1 MKLSSLI
8 NYRNEL
14 HNLDLRSM
22 EKTVEDELKK
32 VLYLADHQSVT
43 FSNINSQLH
52 QQEQHIYESIAEFK
66 NSIKTL
72 SQNLDQLINEMEQP
86 YFVESY
92 RLYDQEMGN
101 ETVDDVKNRTTNPSE
116 STLNFYRN
124 RISRYVGW
132 QHSAMI
138 IRPGFECFI
147 NDLVSCDPL
156 YLVDVK
162 HELLQPAVSQY
173 NDLYQ
178 QRLRN
183 YVVTERND
191 ENILTRLPDSQF
203 GLIVAYNFF
212 NFRPFEVIRKWLTE
226 ILAKLKPGGTL
237 LLTFND
243 CDRDKA
249 VMLVERRFCCYT
261 PGRLVTQL
269 SETLGYEVVFQW
281 HDDGPTTWLELRKP
295 GTLHTIR
302 GGQTLAK
309 ILPKPIAESK

>member
-1 MKLSSLI
+1 MKLSTLI

-14 HNLDLRSM
+14 QKLNLRSM

-32 VLYLADHQSVT
+32 VLYLADNQSVT
-43 FSNINSQLH
+43 FNNINSQLH
-52 QQEQHIYESIAEFK
+52 NQEQNIYESINQFK
-66 NSIKTL
+66 ESVQSL
-72 SQNLDQLINEMEQP
+72 SREVEQLINEIEQP

-92 RLYDQEMGN
+92 RLYDEEMNN
-101 ETVDDVKNRTTNPSE
+101 ETVDDVKNRTTNPAE

-138 IRPGFECFI
+138 IRPGFECYI

-156 YLVDVK
+156 YLVDIK
-162 HELLQPAVSQY
+162 HELLEPSVSQY
-173 NDLYQ
+173 NELYQ

-183 YVVTERND
+183 YIVNERSQ
-191 ENILTRLPDSQF
+191 ENILHRLPESQF
-203 GLIVAYNFF
+203 GLVLAYNFF
-212 NFRPFEVIRKWLTE
+212 NFRPFEVIRQWLTE
-226 ILAKLKPGGTL
+226 ILSKLKPGGTL
-237 LLTFND
+237 LMTFND

-249 VMLVERRFCCYT
+249 VMLVERHFCCYT

-269 SETLGYEVVFQW
+269 AETLGYEVMFHW
-281 HDDGPTTWLELRKP
+281 HDDGPTTWLELKKP
-295 GTLHTIR
+295 GTLQTIR

-309 ILPKPIAESK
+309 ILPKPVA

>member
-14 HNLDLRSM
+14 HNFDLRSM

-52 QQEQHIYESIAEFK
+52 HQEQNIYESIAEFK
-66 NSIKTL
+66 NSIKIL
-72 SQNLDQLINEMEQP
+72 SQDLDQLINEMEQP

-92 RLYDQEMGN
+92 RLYDQEMNN
-101 ETVDDVKNRTTNPSE
+101 ETVDDIKNRTTNPAE
-116 STLNFYRN
+116 STVNFYRN

-156 YLVDVK
+156 YLVDVR
-162 HELLQPAVSQY
+162 HELLQPAMSQY
-173 NDLYQ
+173 NELYQ
-178 QRLRN
+178 QRLRS
-183 YVVTERND
+183 YVVSERNN
-191 ENILTRLPDSQF
+191 ENILSRLPDSQF
-203 GLIVAYNFF
+203 GLVVAYNFF

-226 ILAKLKPGGTL
+226 ILFKLKPGGTL

-249 VMLVERRFCCYT
+249 VMLVERHFCCYT
-261 PGRLVTQL
+261 PGRLMTQL
-269 SETLGYEVVFQW
+269 AETLGYEVEFKW
-281 HDDGPTTWLELRKP
+281 HDNGPTTWLELRKP
-295 GTLHTIR
+295 GKLETIR

-309 ILPKPIAESK
+309 ILPKSVA